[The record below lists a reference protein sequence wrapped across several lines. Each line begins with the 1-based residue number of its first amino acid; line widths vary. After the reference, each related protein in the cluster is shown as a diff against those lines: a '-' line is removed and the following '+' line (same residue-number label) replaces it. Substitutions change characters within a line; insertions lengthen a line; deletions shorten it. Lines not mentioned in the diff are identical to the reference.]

1 MPSDIRRA
9 PYSPTAPTAVLIEQP
24 EPVATTA
31 PQMSDLAEA
40 AGSLRIQAKFIHED
54 IGDLHQRTLFIA
66 WEKRTAHRGKEAP
79 ANLLEA
85 LGDLGFAWR
94 DIARM
99 LHVSVPAVQKWRR
112 AGGVTGENR
121 RKIAALLAL
130 CDEIAD
136 RYHIQE
142 IASWFEMP
150 ITSTA
155 PVTPI
160 DLYSAGKA
168 DLVFE
173 HASGHGDSEQLLTA
187 YDPQWREHFH
197 SDFEV
202 YLDVDGQMSIRP
214 KGA

>member
-1 MPSDIRRA
+1 MPSDIRPI
-9 PYSPTAPTAVLIEQP
+9 PYSPTAPTALLIEQP
-24 EPVATTA
+24 EPIATTA
-31 PQMSDLAEA
+31 SQMSDLAEA
-40 AGSLRIQAKFIHED
+40 AGSLRTRVKYMQED
-54 IGDLHQRTLFIA
+54 IGELHQRTLFIA
-66 WEKRTAHRGKEAP
+66 WEKRTTRRGKEAP

-121 RKIAALLAL
+121 RRIAALLAL

-155 PVTPI
+155 PITPI
-160 DLYSAGKA
+160 DLYSVGKT
-168 DLVFE
+168 DLVFD
-173 HASGHGDSEQLLTA
+173 HASGHVDSEQILTA
-187 YDPQWREHFH
+187 YDPQWREHFR

-202 YLDVDGQMSIRP
+202 YLEVDGQMSIRP

>member
-1 MPSDIRRA
+1 MPSDMRLA
-9 PYSPTAPTAVLIEQP
+9 PYSPTAPTAHLIERP
-24 EPVATTA
+24 EPVSTTA
-31 PQMSDLAEA
+31 SQVFDLAER
-40 AGSLRIQAKFIHED
+40 AGSLRTRVKFMQED
-54 IGDLHQRTLFIA
+54 VSALHQRALFVA
-66 WEKRTAHRGKEAP
+66 WEKRTTHRGKEAP

-112 AGGVTGENR
+112 AGGTTGENR
-121 RKIAALLAL
+121 RRIAALLAL

-150 ITSTA
+150 VASTV

-160 DLYSAGKA
+160 DLYSAGKI
-168 DLVFE
+168 DLVFD
-173 HASGHGDSEQLLTA
+173 HAGGQIDSEQILTA
-187 YDPQWREHFH
+187 YDPQWRESFR

-202 YLDVDGQMSIRP
+202 YLETDGQMSIRS